1 MREGWRA
8 ESQLCEISLQFC
20 DSITQPD
27 AQDLFNL
34 EGCPAAVER
43 LDRQS
48 ISRNSNKAARCMF
61 KVKVGVEIGH
71 QPAVNASMMVR
82 AHSIIGATGRILK
95 DARGTPGR
103 MRRAA
108 IPATLDECKLLA
120 QQLENRFSIHGHGAV
135 PAVFSFKWRQTTVR
149 NITKRSDNNHIP
161 GGQQPRRNCIF
172 ALQRASSIVY
182 CGAHMGNTF
191 KTAFLLT
198 ALTLL
203 LLFLGRILGGQN
215 GMVIALVIAAVLNFI
230 SYFYSDKIALTM
242 YRAQP
247 VTREQLPR
255 AYAIVERL
263 TQKIGIPMPKMYVI
277 PTDSPNAFATGRNPN
292 HASVAV
298 TQGILN
304 LLNDEELEGVLAH
317 ELGHVRNRDI
327 LISSIAATVA
337 GAITYLAEIGR
348 WGMIFGGYDRDDN
361 NRGGGFAALFML
373 ILAPIAA
380 FLIQLAVSRSREYQA
395 DETGAHFTG
404 NPYALASA
412 LAKLDAYS
420 KRLPLKATPS
430 TAHLFIIQP
439 FLGMNMMGLFQTHPP
454 IAKRIERLTGR
465 PAEFTMQ

>member
-1 MREGWRA
+1 
-8 ESQLCEISLQFC
+8 
-20 DSITQPD
+20 
-27 AQDLFNL
+27 
-34 EGCPAAVER
+34 
-43 LDRQS
+43 
-48 ISRNSNKAARCMF
+48 
-61 KVKVGVEIGH
+61 
-71 QPAVNASMMVR
+71 
-82 AHSIIGATGRILK
+82 
-95 DARGTPGR
+95 
-103 MRRAA
+103 
-108 IPATLDECKLLA
+108 
-120 QQLENRFSIHGHGAV
+120 
-135 PAVFSFKWRQTTVR
+135 
-149 NITKRSDNNHIP
+149 
-161 GGQQPRRNCIF
+161 
-172 ALQRASSIVY
+172 
-182 CGAHMGNTF
+182 MGNTF

-203 LLFLGRILGGQN
+203 LMFIGRVFGGQN
-215 GMVIALVIAAVLNFI
+215 GMLLALGLAAVLNFV
-230 SYFYSDKIALTM
+230 SYFYSDKIALAM

-255 AYAIVERL
+255 AYEIVERL

-277 PTDSPNAFATGRNPN
+277 PTESPNAFATGRSPQ

-298 TQGILN
+298 THGILG

-337 GAITYLAEIGR
+337 GAITFLAHMAR
-348 WGMIFGGYDRDDN
+348 WGMIFGGYDRDRND
-361 NRGGGFAALFML
+361 RGGGIGALFML

-380 FLIQLAVSRSREYQA
+380 MLIQLAVSRSREYQA
-395 DETGAHFTG
+395 DESGAHFTG

-420 KRLPLKATPS
+420 KRVPMQATPS

-439 FLGMNMMGLFQTHPP
+439 FLGQSLMSLFSTHPP